1 MDQFG
6 LIWDFWNMLND
17 WFYIKGI
24 ANITQRLELNLSNQ
38 SGKQLVTL
46 ALEQRESGLYEGI
59 LSFLR
64 KPRSSFFWDKQ
75 VVQS

>member
-1 MDQFG
+1 MGKFG
-6 LIWDFWNMLND
+6 LIWDWNMLND

-46 ALEQRESGLYEGI
+46 ALEQR
-59 LSFLR
+59 
-64 KPRSSFFWDKQ
+64 
-75 VVQS
+75 